1 MNVRRVVGWGCALGA
16 GALLYSAAPAHGQG
30 VPTWAPHVAERPD
43 AGSTAGGSG
52 SSPANVAR
60 ARIPFRRDAGPQQ
73 PLQTDR
79 WYTEPLEFFLGFN
92 PLEPSPEELARK
104 ADGGTQAASKATP
117 ARVPEAPAAAEAD
130 GGRPVGPSGGPSVGT
145 ADGG

>member
-1 MNVRRVVGWGCALGA
+1 MNVRRVVGWGCAFGT
-16 GALLYSAAPAHGQG
+16 GALLYAAAPAHGQG

-52 SSPANVAR
+52 SASPANVAR
-60 ARIPFRRDAGPQQ
+60 ARVPFRRDAGPPQ
-73 PLQTDR
+73 PLQSDR

-104 ADGGTQAASKATP
+104 ADGGTPPPPKGTP
-117 ARVPEAPAAAEAD
+117 APAPEAAAAEQAD
-130 GGRPVGPSGGPSVGT
+130 GGGPTVGT